1 MKKDKERAGRKILR
15 KQDRSFGPY
24 DLEGAVQE
32 DIGLIR
38 LTLEHNA
45 GNGSY
50 IMRMDPGA
58 KTRAHVHDGMEDFMI
73 LDGELIDDDG
83 TVFGAGDFI
92 SYAPGTEHNSW
103 TETGCVILVCEWGK
117 PA

>member
-1 MKKDKERAGRKILR
+1 
-15 KQDRSFGPY
+15 
-24 DLEGAVQE
+24 
-32 DIGLIR
+32 
-38 LTLEHNA
+38 
-45 GNGSY
+45 
-50 IMRMDPGA
+50 
-58 KTRAHVHDGMEDFMI
+58 VHDGMEDFMI

-103 TETGCVILVCEWGK
+103 TEAGCVILVCEWGK